1 MELDTKKPFLY
12 TQRSGIDTI
21 MKPKKGFC
29 INCDNRHGC
38 KSQTPPCVTE
48 MMENNITEMSGKQY
62 FVEKNKIVACRDC
75 SFFRSCWKME
85 DYNRLIR

>member
-1 MELDTKKPFLY
+1 
-12 TQRSGIDTI
+12 

-38 KSQTPPCVTE
+38 KSQTPPCITE
-48 MMENNITEMSGKQY
+48 MIENNVADMSGKQY
-62 FVEKNKIVACRDC
+62 FIEKNKTGTCKDC

-85 DYNRLIR
+85 EYKRLMK

>member
-1 MELDTKKPFLY
+1 
-12 TQRSGIDTI
+12 

-38 KSQTPPCVTE
+38 KSQTPPCITE
-48 MMENNITEMSGKQY
+48 MMENDVANMSGKHY
-62 FVEKNKIVACRDC
+62 FVAKNKTDACRDC

-85 DYNRLIR
+85 EYNRLMK